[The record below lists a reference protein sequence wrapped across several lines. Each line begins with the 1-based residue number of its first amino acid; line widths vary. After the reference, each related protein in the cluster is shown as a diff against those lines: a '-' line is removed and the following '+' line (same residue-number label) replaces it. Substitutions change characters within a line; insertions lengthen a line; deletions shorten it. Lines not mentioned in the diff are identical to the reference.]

1 MKPAEKIFGI
11 FGAAL
16 ALAAGLP
23 LCAMAFTPPPAF
35 AQAQKK
41 YDAGDYAGAAAAFSQ
56 LSAQEPENSADLYN
70 LGDSLFKEGR
80 LGPAIAAY
88 QKAFDLDPRDSNIR
102 YNLNFALK
110 KAGETLVP
118 PGVPPVLFDVF
129 YWFSLPELSGLQWT
143 LCWLALILC
152 GFWILLPGA
161 RDKLKPLA
169 ACSLALWI
177 FWGGW
182 FLVRKSLEPER
193 LGVIISPS
201 AEIRSGPG
209 DGFNVIFT
217 APEGRRVEILA
228 PQGDWLEIGVL
239 KEGVQGWI
247 KSDAVEGV

>member
-1 MKPAEKIFGI
+1 MKLYAKICAVLFTCAAAAAWLPAR
-11 FGAAL
+11 AA
-16 ALAAGLP
+16 
-23 LCAMAFTPPPAF
+23 AFAPPPEF

-41 YDAGDYAGAAAAFSQ
+41 YDAGDYAAAASAYSL
-56 LSAQEPENSADLYN
+56 LSAQYPHNPAYLYN
-70 LGDSLFKEGR
+70 LGDSLFKEGK

-88 QKAFDLDPRDSNIR
+88 QKAFDLDPRNSNIR

-110 KAGETLVP
+110 RAGETLVP
-118 PGVPPVLFDVF
+118 PGVPPILFDVF

-143 LCWLALILC
+143 LCWLALFLC
-152 GFWILLPGA
+152 GLWVLMPKARGKLAPWAGA
-161 RDKLKPLA
+161 A
-169 ACSLALWI
+169 LALWM

-193 LGVIISPS
+193 LGIIVSPS

-209 DGFNVIFT
+209 SGFNVIFT